1 LLNDPCTRIRHA
13 AAITLST
20 LLEGPSQRAYLA
32 IAEYKA
38 SDNKPAIPLKGFI
51 SLSETIGRCAVGI
64 HQAVFTSLEK
74 EREIVVTCATLRLL
88 WTLLIGSPYLK
99 LPHTLLTSA
108 LSTLDTVLQRSTA
121 QSTFWQGLA
130 SARGSTE
137 DASHLNSVLS
147 GCLTCG
153 AALCGSKP
161 PVTYLE
167 EFLLSSQRANRF
179 LQTVIDVA
187 SRQEC
192 TAARLEALMV
202 VRGMAQNYPAVKPV
216 HELFSLAVRSIEFC
230 IQSESNSDISVL
242 EKIAQQSVLLAGDC
256 LSHISDLAAW
266 KAFMSLVTEWG
277 LCHERPMIRAASSV
291 SLTAMAHHEVI
302 GQLNKG
308 LLEFVLYE
316 SSRLMTVDV
325 SSPVRAASC
334 KLLACLFPYLV
345 QERCSYIDICHVT
358 CALQCANQD
367 CVLAVRIQ
375 AAGALAM
382 CADSLQS
389 YIIREYQG
397 DTVKICKDRYFAS
410 VLQFLRIANAT
421 ALEVENDRV
430 KPSALQALGIFFSL
444 ALYIDQESFQSED
457 VDYSRTV
464 DAICSCLGSKT
475 AKVQWA
481 SCGASENILKS
492 ISRLEDKDYKVNVRR
507 IVEKLQQL
515 VGNSDNARSRL
526 LAKDAL
532 TNAGILESLDV
543 GEC

>member
-13 AAITLST
+13 AATTLST

-32 IAEYKA
+32 IAEYKG
-38 SDNKPAIPLKGFI
+38 SDNKHVIPLKGFI

-74 EREIVVTCATLRLL
+74 EREILVTCATLRLL

-108 LSTLDTVLQRSTA
+108 LSALDTVLQRSTA

-130 SARGSTE
+130 SVHGSNE
-137 DASHLNSVLS
+137 DHMNSVLS

-153 AALCGSKP
+153 AALCGAKP
-161 PVTYLE
+161 PVIYLK
-167 EFLLSSQRANRF
+167 EFLLTSQRANRF

-192 TAARLEALMV
+192 TTVRLEALMV
-202 VRGMAQNYPAVKPV
+202 VRGMAQNYPAVRPV
-216 HELFSLAVRSIEFC
+216 PELFSLAVRNIEFC
-230 IQSESNSDISVL
+230 IQSESISDISLL

-277 LCHERPMIRAASSV
+277 LSHERPMIRAASIV
-291 SLTAMAHHEVI
+291 SLTAMVHHEVI

-316 SSRLMTVDV
+316 SSRLMTMDV

-345 QERCSYIDICHVT
+345 QERCSYIDIYHVT
-358 CALQCANQD
+358 CALQSANQD

-389 YIIREYQG
+389 YIIRDYHRE
-397 DTVKICKDRYFAS
+397 TVKICKDRYFSA

-430 KPSALQALGIFFSL
+430 KPSTLQALGVSFSL
-444 ALYIDQESFQSED
+444 AVYMNEESFQSED
-457 VDYSRTV
+457 VDFFRTV
-464 DAICSCLGSKT
+464 DAVCGCLGSKT
-475 AKVQWA
+475 SKVQWA
-481 SCGASENILKS
+481 ACGASENILKS
-492 ISRLEDKDYKVNVRR
+492 IS
-507 IVEKLQQL
+507 
-515 VGNSDNARSRL
+515 G
-526 LAKDAL
+526 
-532 TNAGILESLDV
+532 G
-543 GEC
+543 